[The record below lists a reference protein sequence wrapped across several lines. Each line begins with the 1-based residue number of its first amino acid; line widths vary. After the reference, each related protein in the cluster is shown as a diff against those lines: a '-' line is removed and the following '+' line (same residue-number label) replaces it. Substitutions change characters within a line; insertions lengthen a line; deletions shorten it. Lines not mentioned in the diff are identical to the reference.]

1 MLAWLIAAPDHAGS
15 PLSVGDTETVLEP
28 GTAAAPAA
36 HKLRRRIIGAVR
48 VLAVVAIVYFVVATT
63 VAQWHDVRATFH
75 RLSWPVVALSLAAA
89 LLAIGATALSW
100 RAALADL
107 GYRVPVAS
115 AAQVLLVG
123 QLGKYLPGSVWS
135 YVMQMELGRRAGIPR
150 SRAFLASLV
159 MTGLG
164 ITTGLAIGALGLP
177 GTLRTSHDTTARVAF
192 WVTLLLLPVALAC
205 AHPRVLSR
213 LVHLVL
219 RLFRREPLDAPLTWR
234 GVLATML
241 WSAVGYAG
249 FGVHLWL
256 LAGTQAR
263 PGIGGLGS
271 CVVAIALAIS
281 VSTVVVIAPS
291 GIGVREFLIAIALVG
306 FGVPFGTAYGIA
318 LASRLIATVGDV
330 IAAGLAAITGV
341 RRIHRPADRQ
351 PADSDT

>member
-1 MLAWLIAAPDHAGS
+1 MATTEAGS
-15 PLSVGDTETVLEP
+15 RTRP
-28 GTAAAPAA
+28 
-36 HKLRRRIIGAVR
+36 LRRRAITAVR
-48 VLAVVAIVYFVVATT
+48 ILAALAIGYFVVATT
-63 VAQWHDVRATFH
+63 IAQWHDVRETF
-75 RLSWPVVALSLAAA
+75 RSLSWLTVSLSLVAA
-89 LLAIGATALSW
+89 LVGIATTAFSW

-107 GYRVPVAS
+107 GHRVPITS

-177 GTLRTSHDTTARVAF
+177 GTLHAAETSRYATTARVAF
-192 WVTLLLLPVALAC
+192 WVTLVLLPVALLC
-205 AHPRVLSR
+205 AHPRVLGR
-213 LVHLVL
+213 LVHVVL
-219 RLFRREPLDAPLTWR
+219 RVFRRDPLDAPLTWR
-234 GVLATML
+234 GVLTTML
-241 WSAVGYAG
+241 WSAVGYLA

-256 LAGTQAR
+256 LAPTRATAGAA
-263 PGIGGLGS
+263 GLGA
-271 CVVAIALAIS
+271 CVVAIALAIA

-291 GIGVREFLIAIALVG
+291 GIGVREFLVAIALVG

-330 IAAGLAAITGV
+330 LAAGLAAVTGV
-341 RRIHRPADRQ
+341 RRIRR
-351 PADSDT
+351 SR

>member
-1 MLAWLIAAPDHAGS
+1 
-15 PLSVGDTETVLEP
+15 VGDTEIVLEP
-28 GTAAAPAA
+28 GTDAAPARP
-36 HKLRRRIIGAVR
+36 LRRRIIAAVR
-48 VLAVVAIVYFVVATT
+48 IVAALAIVYFVVATT
-63 VAQWHDVRATFH
+63 IAQWHDVKATFH
-75 RLSWPVVALSLAAA
+75 RLSWPAVLLALVAA

-107 GYRVPVAS
+107 GYRIPVAS

-177 GTLRTSHDTTARVAF
+177 GTFRASHSSEYSATARVAF
-192 WVTLLLLPVALAC
+192 WVTLGLLPIALVC
-205 AHPRVLSR
+205 AHPRVLTR
-213 LVHLVL
+213 LVQLVL
-219 RLFRREPLDAPLTWR
+219 RLFRRDPLDTPLSWR

-256 LAGTQAR
+256 LARSQGTA
-263 PGIGGLGS
+263 GIAGLGS
-271 CVVAIALAIS
+271 CVVAIALAIA

-291 GIGVREFLIAIALVG
+291 GIGVREFLIVIALGG

-318 LASRLIATVGDV
+318 LASRLIATIGDV
-330 IAAGLAAITGV
+330 VAAGIAAITGV
-341 RRIHRPADRQ
+341 RRIRHSAADR
-351 PADSDT
+351 